1 MTAEAAL
8 KIVETNEVE
17 SKALTIVDQAK
28 AITVTDADTYTIA
41 GNMWKDLGDMMD
53 KIDETF
59 NPLIEAAHR
68 SHKAALAKKAEFYNP
83 LKEARTNIKKLM
95 SDYDQKQ
102 ERLRQEEQRRLEVEA
117 RRQEE
122 ERRLQDAILA
132 EELGETEEASAILEE
147 PVQVAPV
154 IVPKATPKRPGGPV
168 YREVWSAQVTDIKA
182 LCKAVADGRVSKEC
196 VQANMPALNKM
207 ATALKRT
214 MNIPGV
220 QAVSRRV

>member
-154 IVPKATPKRPGGPV
+154 IVPKATPKLPGGPV

>member
-1 MTAEAAL
+1 M
-8 KIVETNEVE
+8 
-17 SKALTIVDQAK
+17 S
-28 AITVTDADTYTIA
+28 AD
-41 GNMWKDLGDMMD
+41 
-53 KIDETF
+53 
-59 NPLIEAAHR
+59 
-68 SHKAALAKKAEFYNP
+68 P

-154 IVPKATPKRPGGPV
+154 IVPKATPKLPGGPV

-214 MNIPGV
+214 MNIPGD

>member
-154 IVPKATPKRPGGPV
+154 IVPKATPKLPGGPV
-168 YREVWSAQVTDIKA
+168 YREVWSAQVTNIKA